1 MRGDP
6 SHQSRVRSLD
16 IVRFSLPE
24 SLRHEQDQPVKIIIG
39 VDTHK
44 DIHVAV
50 AINGIGAHLG
60 TLAIPVSPKGYQNL
74 ETWARAFG
82 SIHAFGIEGTG
93 SYGAGLARFLQA
105 KGHTV
110 VEVNR
115 PNRQLRHQ
123 NGKSDPLDAE
133 SAARAVLGGQA
144 NARPKSADSSVEMIR
159 HLKVA
164 RDTAVKSRTQAMV
177 TLKTIIINAPAAL
190 RQALDRIIGKM
201 ALIRHLAALRPGPI
215 LSVTASAK
223 GALRAIAR
231 RWLTLD
237 AEIRAH
243 DADLEALTA
252 SCVPAMLEA
261 HGISTGTAAEMLILV
276 GDNPER
282 IRSEAAF
289 AKLCGVCPIPASS
302 GKTNRHRL
310 NRGGNRQ
317 AVAALYR
324 VVIVRMR
331 NHQPTLDY
339 VKKRKAD
346 GKGKMEIIRCLKR
359 FVAREIF
366 GYLCGAQ
373 RSVPSISKAT

>member
-1 MRGDP
+1 M
-6 SHQSRVRSLD
+6 SKTN
-16 IVRFSLPE
+16 
-24 SLRHEQDQPVKIIIG
+24 PVKIIIG

-60 TLAIPVSPKGYQNL
+60 TLTIPVSPKGYQNL

-317 AVAALYR
+317 ANAALYR

>member
-1 MRGDP
+1 LARMAASQGKEKRKQGKG
-6 SHQSRVRSLD
+6 SR
-16 IVRFSLPE
+16 PE
-24 SLRHEQDQPVKIIIG
+24 HY
-39 VDTHK
+39 
-44 DIHVAV
+44 AV
-50 AINGIGAHLG
+50 VLLIPGEAAHHNEMIAPTVLS
-60 TLAIPVSPKGYQNL
+60 AMPR
-74 ETWARAFG
+74 EARI
-82 SIHAFGIEGTG
+82 IHAFGSEGTG
-93 SYGAGLARFLQA
+93 WSGSIAFFAG

-144 NARPKSADSSVEMIR
+144 NAGPKSADSSVEMIR
-159 HLKVA
+159 HLKAA

-201 ALIRHLAALRPGPI
+201 ALIRHLAALRPGPVI
-215 LSVTASAK
+215 SATASAK
-223 GALRAIAR
+223 AALRALAR

-237 AEIRAH
+237 AEITAH

-252 SCVPAMLEA
+252 SCAPAMLKA

-289 AKLCGVCPIPASS
+289 AKLCGACPIPASS

-317 AVAALYR
+317 ANAALYR

-331 NHQPTLDY
+331 SHQPTLDY
-339 VKKRKAD
+339 VKKHKAD

-359 FVAREIF
+359 FIAREIF
-366 GYLCGAQ
+366 GYMWRPTIVDFAPENHLTDIGASMHQ
-373 RSVPSISKAT
+373 WKVASAL

>member
-1 MRGDP
+1 M
-6 SHQSRVRSLD
+6 SKTNS
-16 IVRFSLPE
+16 
-24 SLRHEQDQPVKIIIG
+24 VKIIIG

-44 DIHVAV
+44 DIHAAV
-50 AINGIGAHLG
+50 AINEIGARLG
-60 TLAIPVSPKGYQNL
+60 TLTIPVRPKGYRDL
-74 ETWARAFG
+74 EIWARAFG
-82 SIHAFGIEGTG
+82 VIHAFGIEGTG
-93 SYGAGLARFLQA
+93 SYGAGLSRFLQA
-105 KGHTV
+105 KGHSV

-123 NGKSDPLDAE
+123 NGKSDSLDAE
-133 SAARAVLGGQA
+133 NAARAVLGGQA

-215 LSVTASAK
+215 LSATASAK
-223 GALRAIAR
+223 AALRVIAR
-231 RWLTLD
+231 RWLMLD

-252 SCVPAMLEA
+252 SCAPAMLEA

-289 AKLCGVCPIPASS
+289 AKLCGACPIPASS

-317 AVAALYR
+317 ANAALYR

-331 NHQPTLDY
+331 SHQPTLDY

-359 FVAREIF
+359 FIAREIF
-366 GYLCGAQ
+366 GYLCGARQ
-373 RSVPSISKAT
+373 SLTSLPKTT